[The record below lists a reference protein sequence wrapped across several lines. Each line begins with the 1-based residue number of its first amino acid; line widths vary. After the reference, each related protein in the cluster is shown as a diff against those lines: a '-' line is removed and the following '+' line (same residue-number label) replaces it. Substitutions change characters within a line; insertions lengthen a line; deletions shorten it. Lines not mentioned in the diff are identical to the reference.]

1 MLRKNIRLRKEY
13 LFNKNKELKERE
25 HQEKLIKIKRAIEND
40 KKIPNELRKNKDKL
54 THDLELADDKT
65 IVARTHVDDEY
76 EEAKYRDP
84 KVLVTTS
91 RNASQR
97 LTQFQKE
104 LKLIIPNAI
113 RINRGSFVLKDLVK
127 ICQANNFT
135 DLIVLHET
143 RGEPDGMIVCHLPYG
158 PTAYFGLSNVVLRH
172 DLKDK
177 VDPVSEAFPH
187 LIFDNFNTRLGD
199 RISDILK
206 YLFPLPKV
214 ESKRVMT
221 FQNDSDFISFRHHVY
236 KKDDHKTVAL
246 KELGPRFEMKPY
258 QIVLG
263 TLDIV
268 DAQKEW
274 VLRPYMNTAKK
285 KSYM

>member
-13 LFNKNKELKERE
+13 LYNKNKELKERE
-25 HQEKLIKIKRAIEND
+25 HQDKLLKIKKAIESD
-40 KKIPNELRKNKDKL
+40 KAMPTEMRKNKQQL

-84 KVLVTTS
+84 KVLITTS

-97 LTQFQKE
+97 LVQFQKE
-104 LKLIIPNAI
+104 LKLIVPNAI
-113 RINRGSFVLKDLVK
+113 RINRGGFVLKDLVK

-135 DLIVLHET
+135 DLIILHET

-214 ESKRVMT
+214 ESKRLIS
-221 FQNDSDFISFRHHVY
+221 FQND
-236 KKDDHKTVAL
+236 
-246 KELGPRFEMKPY
+246 
-258 QIVLG
+258 
-263 TLDIV
+263 
-268 DAQKEW
+268 
-274 VLRPYMNTAKK
+274 
-285 KSYM
+285 

>member
-13 LFNKNKELKERE
+13 LYSKNKELKERE
-25 HQEKLIKIKRAIEND
+25 HQEKLVKIKRAIEND
-40 KKIPNELRKNKDKL
+40 KKVPNELKKQKNAL

-65 IVARTHVDDEY
+65 IAARTHIDDEY

-104 LKLIIPNAI
+104 MKLIIPNAI
-113 RINRGSFVLKDLVK
+113 RINRGGFVLKDLVK
-127 ICQANNFT
+127 IAQANNFT
-135 DLIVLHET
+135 DLVILHET

-177 VDPVSEAFPH
+177 VDPVSEAYPH

-206 YLFPLPKV
+206 YIFPLPKV
-214 ESKRVMT
+214 DSKRVIT
-221 FQNDSDFISFRHHVY
+221 FQNDQDFISFRHHVY

-263 TLDIV
+263 TVEII
-268 DAQKEW
+268 DA
-274 VLRPYMNTAKK
+274 
-285 KSYM
+285 